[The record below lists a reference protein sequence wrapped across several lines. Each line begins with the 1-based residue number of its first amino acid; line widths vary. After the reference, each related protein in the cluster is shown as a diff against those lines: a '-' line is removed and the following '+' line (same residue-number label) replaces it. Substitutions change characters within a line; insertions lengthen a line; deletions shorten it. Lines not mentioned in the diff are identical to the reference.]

1 MKKILLSSLLLAMT
15 IVTSAQEVSK
25 DLIKKAKDGD
35 IEAQFN
41 LGKAYVESLD
51 NAQAAKWLYSAA

>member
-51 NAQAAKWLYSAA
+51 IA